1 MCDRLEKEVL
11 TWVSEQ
17 EGKRA
22 KRGMKRIQRNEIKG
36 K

>member
-1 MCDRLEKEVL
+1 MCDRLEKVL
-11 TWVSEQ
+11 TWVSVQ

-22 KRGMKRIQRNEIKG
+22 KREMKRIHTRGIKD